1 LSVGKSLKEKEEKPS
16 AKYTNDIDKRCIDF
30 AEWIN
35 NQNVG
40 YHSEKRE
47 WYFYKKSKWIN
58 TKDLMEVYKK
68 ENLKK

>member
-1 LSVGKSLKEKEEKPS
+1 MKITVKNAKELIEQQNK
-16 AKYTNDIDKRCIDF
+16 IDERCIDF

-58 TKDLMEVYKK
+58 TKDLLEVYKK
-68 ENLKK
+68 EKFGKLK